1 MRLVLL
7 GPPGSGKGTQATR
20 LKEKL
25 GIAHISTGDML
36 RAEIAAGTEL
46 GKQAK
51 TVMDAGNLVSDDILL
66 GMLESRLTQPDVA
79 KGFILDG
86 YPRNVAQANA
96 MDGLLAKIGQPLDA
110 VVQLDVA
117 TELLVER
124 IAGRAKE
131 QGRADDTPE
140 AVRQRLQVYNDQ
152 TAPVVVVVTSQHS
165 AARAQAAA
173 LQATGART
181 WAPQLADL
189 ADDAA
194 WRAWCEPLL
203 RAHAQDGAD
212 AAGTL
217 LLLAPAGQR
226 EGLDSDT
233 VAQRLGTLAAQ
244 AIGASRAAGVVATG
258 GDGARQVLLAL
269 GASGIALVDEVMGG
283 VPLGTLTGGTAD
295 GLPVVTKAGGFGAED
310 VLVRAVRAIRDRRF
324 KR

>member
-66 GMLESRLTQPDVA
+66 GMLESRLTQADVA

-117 TELLVER
+117 TELLVDR

-131 QGRADDTPE
+131 QGRADDNPE
-140 AVRQRLQVYNDQ
+140 AVRQRLQVYNEQ
-152 TAPVVVVVTSQHS
+152 TAPVV
-165 AARAQAAA
+165 
-173 LQATGART
+173 
-181 WAPQLADL
+181 DFY
-189 ADDAA
+189 
-194 WRAWCEPLL
+194 
-203 RAHAQDGAD
+203 
-212 AAGTL
+212 AG
-217 LLLAPAGQR
+217 R
-226 EGLDSDT
+226 
-233 VAQRLGTLAAQ
+233 GTLA
-244 AIGASRAAGVVATG
+244 RVDGVG
-258 GDGARQVLLAL
+258 ELDEIEARIDALLAR
-269 GASGIALVDEVMGG
+269 
-283 VPLGTLTGGTAD
+283 
-295 GLPVVTKAGGFGAED
+295 TKDLELD
-310 VLVRAVRAIRDRRF
+310 
-324 KR
+324 